1 MAFLADNLP
10 ANFVA
15 AEVRRRMQLRAER
28 SGFLTR
34 GPLAS
39 WTHQAAF
46 LVLCFSLSFAALGA
60 VPEPPKGA
68 AEVKAD
74 YLFLFT
80 KYVEWPADVMGG
92 TNQPIV
98 IGVVGDDAVA
108 EALER
113 RVKGRTTQGGRR
125 VTAVRGRRPED
136 LVGCHVVFAG
146 PAERRNL
153 RELAEATRSNS
164 TLMVCDTDAMF
175 AQGAM
180 IKLVMVEGTVRFEVK
195 LGPMERAG
203 LSAHSGML
211 GSAKRVWPRTSSGS
225 DAP

>member
-10 ANFVA
+10 ANLAA
-15 AEVRRRMQLRAER
+15 AEVSRRFPLRSDSSVSSPR
-28 SGFLTR
+28 RL
-34 GPLAS
+34 LAS

-46 LVLCFSLSFAALGA
+46 LVLFFSLSFSVLAAA
-60 VPEPPKGA
+60 PEPPKGA

-113 RVKGRTTQGGRR
+113 RVKGRTTQGGRK
-125 VTAVRGRRPED
+125 VSAVRVRRTED

-153 RELAEATRSNS
+153 RDLIEATRSNS

-225 DAP
+225 EAP

>member
-1 MAFLADNLP
+1 MP
-10 ANFVA
+10 A
-15 AEVRRRMQLRAER
+15 RSDR
-28 SGFLTR
+28 SGSLPRRLRDSWPYRAAVLILFSFLR
-34 GPLAS
+34 
-39 WTHQAAF
+39 
-46 LVLCFSLSFAALGA
+46 FAALAA

-80 KYVEWPADVMGG
+80 KYVEWPADVMRG

-113 RVKGRTTQGGRR
+113 RVKGRTTQGGRK
-125 VTAVRGRRPED
+125 VTALRVRRIED
-136 LVGCHVVFAG
+136 FAGCHVVFVG
-146 PAERRNL
+146 VGERRSL
-153 RELAEATRSNS
+153 RDLVEATRSNS

-195 LGPMERAG
+195 MGPMERAG

-225 DAP
+225 EAP